1 MRSELVTGALKY
13 VPNRFLL
20 TRVAA
25 KALREFHRPN
35 TRIAETANQVLFRF
49 SLSDPMARGPKP
61 SPSKC
66 LNYGARVE
74 SGTCGSVEFG
84 YVRVRTCMTRACEQ
98 REY

>member
-35 TRIAETANQVLFRF
+35 IRIAETANQVLFRF

-61 SPSKC
+61 SPSKMPE
-66 LNYGARVE
+66 LR
-74 SGTCGSVEFG
+74 
-84 YVRVRTCMTRACEQ
+84 RAS
-98 REY
+98 